1 VERYGQIKQC
11 RKKELPLNPLRV
23 VDSPYPANNLT
34 DGCIDPLQYLSSA
47 DNTDTGILKQS
58 LASTLLELNVQDTEL
73 SHYRSELSR
82 LRTEIG
88 RYKDVF
94 ESAPI
99 GYFTLDSFL
108 NIIEVNE
115 AGATILCRRLKQVVN
130 TPFGIYL
137 NSDERDALVAHVNA
151 VVSGKSAKLNT
162 TIISSDGGS
171 VAVTLYSHPVQ
182 LSERRGYCCQSAI
195 MDISEHSATEAQL
208 RKAKDYLEHAA
219 THDSLTKLPNRLY
232 FNDQLGASLLRA
244 RRTGKKVAV
253 LLMDLDRFKNVND
266 TLGHQ
271 IGDELLVEVAR
282 RLQHTV
288 RSFDTVARL
297 GGDEFTVIL
306 EKITN
311 TNEVSEIARSISR
324 ELAKPFVMGTHE
336 VCTAAS
342 MGVCIYPSD
351 SLNTD
356 EMVRF
361 ADAAMYRAKS
371 LGRNNIQFFTTD
383 LNAELFRRFTLE
395 NDLRFALREEQ
406 FELMFQPQ
414 YDVKKKEIVGMEA
427 LLRWNHPTRGQLS
440 PDEFIDIAEDTGVI
454 EPVGDWVLSKACECL
469 SELRARG
476 HTGMRVSVNLSAR
489 QFSQSNLHQTIVDI
503 LHRTQIPPSALE
515 LELTES
521 SLLEDAGQSI
531 DTLKTL
537 REIGV
542 ELSIDDFGTGYSSLS
557 RLRRLPLSRIK
568 IDKSFVFGLPNNQD
582 DCSITRAI
590 VSMAHD
596 LGLEVVSEGVET
608 KAQAEFLDQINC
620 DLLQGYY
627 LGRPMPFKKFSQK
640 IEDESM
646 RKSSAHDVT
655 IKGFK

>member
-1 VERYGQIKQC
+1 MR
-11 RKKELPLNPLRV
+11 LNNHLTV
-23 VDSPYPANNLT
+23 VDSKYSRNTALVREV
-34 DGCIDPLQYLSSA
+34 DPLQYLDTVDIA
-47 DNTDTGILKQS
+47 DAGVLRQS
-58 LASTLLELNVQDTEL
+58 LESALLELDVQDSEL
-73 SHYRSELSR
+73 TLYRSELSR
-82 LRTEIG
+82 LRTEILK
-88 RYKDVF
+88 YKDIF

-99 GYFTLDSFL
+99 GYFTLDPFL
-108 NIIEVNE
+108 QIIEVNA
-115 AGATILCRRLKQVVN
+115 AGAEILGKRLKQVIN

-137 NSDERDALVAHVNA
+137 SNEEREALVSHVNTVIA
-151 VVSGKSAKLNT
+151 GKSAKIKTNV
-162 TIISSDGGS
+162 ICSDGS
-171 VAVTLYSHPVQ
+171 AVSVTLYSHPVR
-182 LSERRGYCCQSAI
+182 LSDKKGYCCQSAM
-195 MDISEHSATEAQL
+195 MDISEHSATETQL
-208 RKAKDYLEHAA
+208 RKAKDYLQHVA
-219 THDSLTKLPNRLY
+219 TTDPLTKLPNRLY

-244 RRTGKKVAV
+244 RRSGKKVAV

-271 IGDELLVEVAR
+271 VGDELLVEVAK
-282 RLQHTV
+282 RLKHAV

-306 EKITN
+306 EKISN

-324 ELAKPFVMGTHE
+324 ELAKPFVMGSHE

-342 MGVCIYPSD
+342 MGVCVYPSD

-395 NDLRFALREEQ
+395 NDLRFALRENQ

-414 YDVKKKEIVGMEA
+414 YDVKKKEVVGMEA

-440 PDEFIDIAEDTGVI
+440 PDEFIDIAEETGVI
-454 EPVGDWVLSKACECL
+454 ETVGDWVLSRACECL
-469 SELRARG
+469 SELREQG
-476 HTGMRVSVNLSAR
+476 HTGLRVSVNLSAR
-489 QFSQSNLHQTIVDI
+489 QFSQANLHQTIVDI
-503 LHRTQIPPSALE
+503 LERTKLPPSALE

-521 SLLEDAGQSI
+521 ALLEDAGHSI

-568 IDKSFVFGLPNNQD
+568 IDKSFVFGLPSNQD
-582 DCSITRAI
+582 DRSITQAI

-608 KAQAEFLDQINC
+608 KAQAIFLEQINC
-620 DLLQGYY
+620 DLLQGYF
-627 LGRPMPFKKFSQK
+627 LGRPMPFKKFSQQ
-640 IEDESM
+640 
-646 RKSSAHDVT
+646 VT
-655 IKGFK
+655 DGSIAKKCANLSVAKTATDRG

>member
-1 VERYGQIKQC
+1 MVTA
-11 RKKELPLNPLRV
+11 RKLGCWTRPVLTTPGDNIIGKFELPINPLRV
-23 VDSPYPANNLT
+23 VNDTYVPSVRQV
-34 DGCIDPLQYLSSA
+34 DPLQYLQQVDMSDASV
-47 DNTDTGILKQS
+47 LKRS
-58 LASTLLELNVQDTEL
+58 LESTLLELNVQDSEL
-73 SHYRSELSR
+73 SLYRAELSR

-88 RYKDVF
+88 KYKEVF

-99 GYFTLDSFL
+99 GYFTLDPFL
-108 NIIEVNE
+108 QIIEVND
-115 AGATILCRRLKQVVN
+115 AGAQILGKRLKQVQN

-137 NSDERDALVAHVNA
+137 ANEERDALVAHVNT
-151 VVSGKSAKLNT
+151 VISGKSAKIKT
-162 TIISSDGGS
+162 TVITADGKPVS
-171 VAVTLYSHPVQ
+171 VTMYSHPVR
-182 LSERRGYCCQSAI
+182 LPDRRGYCCQSAM

-208 RKAKDYLEHAA
+208 RKAKDYLQHAA

-244 RRTGKKVAV
+244 RRSGKKVAV

-271 IGDELLVEVAR
+271 VGDELLVEVAQ
-282 RLQHTV
+282 RLQHAV

-306 EKITN
+306 ERITN

-324 ELAKPFVMGTHE
+324 ELAKPFVMGSHE

-351 SLNTD
+351 SLKTD
-356 EMVRF
+356 EMIRF

-395 NDLRFALREEQ
+395 NDMRFALREDQ

-440 PDEFIDIAEDTGVI
+440 PDEFIDIAEETGVI
-454 EPVGDWVLSKACECL
+454 ETVGDWVIAKACECL
-469 SELRARG
+469 SELREQG

-489 QFSQSNLHQTIVDI
+489 QFSQANLHQTIVDI
-503 LHRTQIPPSALE
+503 LETTKVPPSALE

-521 SLLEDAGQSI
+521 ALLEDAGQSI

-537 REIGV
+537 RDIGV

-568 IDKSFVFGLPNNQD
+568 IDKSFVFGLPSNQD
-582 DCSITRAI
+582 DRSITQAI

-608 KAQAEFLDQINC
+608 KAQALFLEEINC
-620 DLLQGYY
+620 DLLQGYH
-627 LGRPMPFKKFSQK
+627 LGRPMPFEKFSK
-640 IEDESM
+640 IINEGT
-646 RKSSAHDVT
+646 V
-655 IKGFK
+655 